1 MMRIDM
7 MFKLARNVGRGD
19 AIVNRLGNVHS
30 AGAAAGKLDQ
40 AIALCSVAG
49 FLQIRMRGDCKFS
62 QTEHPDRWDALGLK
76 FNLGHEGRAA
86 LRGIAENLPP
96 IGVETTEVDETRNP
110 DC

>member
-49 FLQIRMRGDCKFS
+49 FLQISG
-62 QTEHPDRWDALGLK
+62 
-76 FNLGHEGRAA
+76 
-86 LRGIAENLPP
+86 
-96 IGVETTEVDETRNP
+96 
-110 DC
+110 